1 MPRNA
6 CNCTYTTITEPSSRR
21 LSKQELSEKATTR
34 IPSRPLV
41 GKQAWMCSSIGQT
54 LSSDQAYVDV
64 MLEQRSSRRLRKES
78 NFDIVSD
85 RRTLEVEGR
94 LGITNIH
101 QLRYK
106 GETIFQITTRAEC
119 DGMKLWGNTSTC
131 VLTHEGYLRVKVS
144 EKRRRRNINEDVASK
159 STSSSSSTDM
169 PYMSRTS
176 YDFLLEDLVRKS
188 ATERQQQLE
197 MDVSFGVSPDE
208 RPLNRQHRNPIVG
221 TKECMQPPQ
230 EVFYDNHDD
239 NKYYYPYPNYTHNS
253 GSNMMTNINTT
264 NAATV
269 SAFELVNCWS
279 LR

>member
-144 EKRRRRNINEDVASK
+144 EKRRRRTNINSIENVASK
-159 STSSSSSTDM
+159 STSSSSSTVM

-188 ATERQQQLE
+188 ASGRQQQLE
-197 MDVSFGVSPDE
+197 TEVSLGVSPDE

-221 TKECMQPPQ
+221 DKESTQPRQ
-230 EVFYDNHDD
+230 EVFYDNDD
-239 NKYYYPYPNYTHNS
+239 NKYHYPYPNYTHTS
-253 GSNMMTNINTT
+253 GSNMVTNIN
-264 NAATV
+264 NNVATV
-269 SAFELVNCWS
+269 SAFELVNC
-279 LR
+279 